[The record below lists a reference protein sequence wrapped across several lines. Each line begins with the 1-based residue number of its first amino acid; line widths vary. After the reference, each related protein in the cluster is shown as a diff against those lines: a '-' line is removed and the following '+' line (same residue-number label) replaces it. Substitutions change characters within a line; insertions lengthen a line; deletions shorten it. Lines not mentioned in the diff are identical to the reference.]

1 MAVHSFV
8 TELDVGV
15 QTQPSSETVSDGRVF
30 AMRWIPRLLAGTA
43 VVVAAALTA
52 APVTAGLADLVL
64 NPGDQPSKR
73 GAQPALTSLRT
84 PTAATTTRSEGAGSG
99 ADTVEGAGSGAD
111 TVEGAGSGADTVEGA
126 GSGTDTVEGQVID
139 SGELPG
145 ADLVATTVDAAQ
157 SRVAELS
164 ADLQSGVDAG
174 EFSQADADRVL
185 ADMAGYIHGDRTWP
199 ERRGA

>member
-1 MAVHSFV
+1 V
-8 TELDVGV
+8 TELEVGV

-84 PTAATTTRSEGAGSG
+84 PTAATTARSEEEA
-99 ADTVEGAGSGAD
+99 
-111 TVEGAGSGADTVEGA
+111 
-126 GSGTDTVEGQVID
+126 SGTDTVEGAGPGTDTVEGEVID

-174 EFSQADADRVL
+174 EFSQSDADRVL
-185 ADMAGYIHGDRTWP
+185 ADMAGYIRGDRTWP
-199 ERRGA
+199 ERHSA

>member
-1 MAVHSFV
+1 
-8 TELDVGV
+8 ELEVGV

-52 APVTAGLADLVL
+52 APVTAGLAGLVL

-126 GSGTDTVEGQVID
+126 GSGTDTVEGQVI
-139 SGELPG
+139 
-145 ADLVATTVDAAQ
+145 
-157 SRVAELS
+157 
-164 ADLQSGVDAG
+164 
-174 EFSQADADRVL
+174 
-185 ADMAGYIHGDRTWP
+185 
-199 ERRGA
+199 

>member
-8 TELDVGV
+8 TELEVGV

-99 ADTVEGAGSGAD
+99 ADTVEGAGSG
-111 TVEGAGSGADTVEGA
+111 TDTVEGA
-126 GSGTDTVEGQVID
+126 GSGTDTVEGEVID

>member
-1 MAVHSFV
+1 MAMHSFV
-8 TELDVGV
+8 TELEVGA

-84 PTAATTTRSEGAGSG
+84 PTAATTARSEEEASRT
-99 ADTVEGAGSGAD
+99 DTVEGAGP
-111 TVEGAGSGADTVEGA
+111 
-126 GSGTDTVEGQVID
+126 GTDTVEGEVID

-199 ERRGA
+199 ERHSA